1 MPKYNRKFD
10 LNLTDV
16 DMLEAALNVVKR
28 DLSLGRK
35 GALALLPDVEGGNH
49 VREIDEL
56 LGRIHN
62 QKVFFR
68 PKDEPYISG

>member
-56 LGRIHN
+56 LRSINN
-62 QKVFFR
+62 QKVCFR

>member
-1 MPKYNRKFD
+1 MPKYNRNFD
-10 LNLTDV
+10 LSLADV

-35 GALALLPDVEGGNH
+35 GALALLPDVEGGDH

-62 QKVFFR
+62 QKIFFR
-68 PKDEPYISG
+68 PSDEPYVSG